1 MLCLVRASR
10 PCELPLAHTRAYTR
24 ACTRAYAS
32 ACIVRR
38 NQLKGCRV
46 VAFSESMCENILPLI
61 LLRLRRD

>member
-10 PCELPLAHTRAYTR
+10 PCELPHAHTRAH
-24 ACTRAYAS
+24 TRAYAS